1 MKNYDKPLRSIY
13 LCVVEII
20 LKKGMDAVLAE
31 ISEEISED
39 ELREHPLIKEAIR
52 KEK

>member
-1 MKNYDKPLRSIY
+1 MKNFDKPMRSIY

-20 LKKGMDAVLAE
+20 LKKGMNAVLAE

-39 ELREHPLIKEAIR
+39 ELREFPRIKEAIR